1 MDYWLQIRIDAPA
14 ATPTPVSLES
24 VPSCPEIVDAIA
36 DGAAPEHGFLRAAW
50 YRAAGAETTLVARR
64 GERAIAAFPTLRAGP
79 PALGVRAV
87 AGIYWPFRN
96 VAMAAD
102 ASANDLED
110 MLTALRTQNGL
121 GPVWR
126 LGPVYADDAAAARL
140 VAAAPAADWS
150 VLTRKLGNTYLLDIE
165 AERAAGRQ
173 WPRKSSLKR
182 LDGYERKL
190 SELGAVSID
199 YVTGADWSPAVFDAL
214 AEVESR
220 SWVASATDQTG
231 AKFIDPAHRAV
242 WEACAADPVLA
253 EMLSVVIVRVGG
265 RPVAFSLDLRCGAL
279 QYGIAG
285 TYDAEFA
292 KLNAGSL
299 ANERNMLW
307 QAERGVTR
315 FDWGA
320 GDSGYKRKLGFV
332 AGPEIVDLL
341 FVRSPFVASMLR
353 SRWERSVAE
362 GEGDDARKLPLGRR
376 EWLIIASLATAAA
389 AGSLAE

>member
-1 MDYWLQIRIDAPA
+1 MGHELQIGIDARVKA
-14 ATPTPVSLES
+14 APVVLES
-24 VPSCPEIVDAIA
+24 VEGCPAIIDAIA
-36 DGAAPEHGFLRAAW
+36 DAAAPEHSFLRADW
-50 YRAAGAETTLVARR
+50 YRAAGAEATLVARR

-96 VAMAAD
+96 VALAAG
-102 ASANDLED
+102 ASDGDLIE
-110 MLTALRTQNGL
+110 MLAAARAQGAL

-126 LGPVYADDAAAARL
+126 LGPVYANDSAAVRL
-140 VAAAPAADWS
+140 MAAAPGAEWS
-150 VLTRKLGNTYLLDIE
+150 VLTRTLGSTYLLDIA

-199 YVTGADWSPAVFDAL
+199 YVTGADWDAAVFDAL
-214 AEVESR
+214 AEVEAR
-220 SWVASATDQTG
+220 SWIATATDQSG
-231 AKFIDPAHRAV
+231 AKFIDPAHRRV

-253 EMLSVVIVRVGG
+253 EMLSAVIVRVGG
-265 RPVAFSLDLRCGAL
+265 RPVAFSLDLRCDAL

-299 ANERNMLW
+299 ANERNMIW
-307 QAERGVTR
+307 AAERGVTR

-332 AGPEIVDLL
+332 AGPQIVDLL
-341 FVRSPFVASMLR
+341 FVRSGFVAAMLR
-353 SRWERSVAE
+353 KRWERAVTE

-376 EWLIIASLATAAA
+376 EWLLIASIATAAA

>member
-1 MDYWLQIRIDAPA
+1 MDDGLQIGTEARVKAAPVELESAAGCSEIIDAVA
-14 ATPTPVSLES
+14 
-24 VPSCPEIVDAIA
+24 DA
-36 DGAAPEHGFLRAAW
+36 AAPEHAFLRAAW
-50 YRAAGAETTLVARR
+50 FRAAGAEATIIARR
-64 GERAIAAFPTLRAGP
+64 GARAIAAFPTLRAGP

-96 VAMAAD
+96 VVIAAD
-102 ASANDLED
+102 AGIDEITELLAAARAQS
-110 MLTALRTQNGL
+110 TL

-126 LGPVYADDAAAARL
+126 LGPVYADDSVAARLAAAA
-140 VAAAPAADWS
+140 PGADWS
-150 VLTRKLGNTYLLDIE
+150 VLTRKLGNTYFLDIE
-165 AERAAGRQ
+165 AERDAGRQ

-190 SELGAVSID
+190 GEHGALTID

-214 AEVESR
+214 AEIESR
-220 SWVASATDQTG
+220 SWVATATDQSG
-231 AKFIDPAHRAV
+231 AKFIDAAHRRV
-242 WEACAADPVLA
+242 WEGCAADPVLA
-253 EMLSVVIVRVGG
+253 EMLSAVIVRVGG
-265 RPVAFSLDLRCGAL
+265 RPIAFSLDLRCGSL

-299 ANERNMLW
+299 ANERNMIW
-307 QAERGVTR
+307 AAERGVTR

-332 AGPEIVDLL
+332 AGPPIVDLL
-341 FVRSPFVASMLR
+341 FVRSGFVAAMLR
-353 SRWERSVAE
+353 KRWERAVTE

-376 EWLIIASLATAAA
+376 EWLLIASIATAAA